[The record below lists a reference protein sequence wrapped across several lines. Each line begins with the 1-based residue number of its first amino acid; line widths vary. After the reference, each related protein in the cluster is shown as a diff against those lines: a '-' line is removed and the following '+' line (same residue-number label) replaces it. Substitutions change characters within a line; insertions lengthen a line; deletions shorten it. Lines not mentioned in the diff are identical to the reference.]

1 MKPCLDLCHSHSC
14 TARCRLHGC
23 VCSLALLHHCH
34 LTSNHAVL
42 CGVQA
47 IHKINPS
54 VAQKDVKRHEEWLK
68 VYGSI

>member
-1 MKPCLDLCHSHSC
+1 MGRVP
-14 TARCRLHGC
+14 AWPVPRQPP
-23 VCSLALLHHCH
+23 SL
-34 LTSNHAVL
+34 
-42 CGVQA
+42 QA